1 MARLRFFFPSLLAAA
16 ACALL
21 AAPASATAGAARRGP
36 CSTVGPAGLDLLC
49 GEGPAAATTL
59 GEGAVGQSFNYLTFF
74 GTWSYPKQ
82 TYVKPGGKVEVT
94 IWVWSQNNETTPEGV
109 KLAVWPNAP
118 AGSFPA
124 CGDLA
129 GAEVVQLKPLKPY
142 QLVSFKVK
150 VTAPTTPGL
159 ANLRYVVDA
168 GCLTYNFP
176 WYQDQH
182 YQVLNSTKDKVWD
195 LTPIGTDIKMTY
207 TGEAATAPGQ
217 PVANGTYKFSFKV
230 FNGGNTASPLLSV
243 VGIWP
248 NAYEQDW
255 PGCNDTTGGTLVPI
269 GAVGPGKSKKV
280 DVTLDA
286 GPYRGAEATVS
297 IVTNP
302 YCRAPSGDILPPTN
316 DYFYPVSQFPEPAFA
331 ATRPFTKSFLH
342 EVTTAPKAPKPGSNV
357 TVKVKAINTGSL
369 EGTPGKVIV
378 SVLPFNVD
386 WASSPLKWEA
396 CGDYSGQVAEASF
409 GDVKLKPG
417 KTKTLKIK
425 DVPVPLGAAPGSW
438 WLADV
443 MFDVD
448 CANTY
453 SERLTTRNYFNVFQ
467 IKA

>member
-1 MARLRFFFPSLLAAA
+1 MARLRFFFPLLAAA

-21 AAPASATAGAARRGP
+21 VAPASA
-36 CSTVGPAGLDLLC
+36 AGL
-49 GEGPAAATTL
+49 TL
-59 GEGAVGQSFNYLTFF
+59 W

-129 GAEVVQLKPLKPY
+129 GAEVVELKPLKPY

-168 GCLTYNFP
+168 GCLTNGFP
-176 WYQDQH
+176 WYQDQR
-182 YQVLNSTKDKVWD
+182 YQVLNSTNDKVWD

-207 TGEAATAPGQ
+207 TGRAATTPGQ

-230 FNGGNTASPLLSV
+230 FNGGNTASPQLSV
-243 VGIWP
+243 VGVWS
-248 NAYEQDW
+248 NAKW

-286 GPYRGAEATVS
+286 GPFRFQGNEESIS

-316 DYFYPVSQFPEPAFA
+316 SYYYPFSKLPEPAFE
-331 ATRPFTKSFLH
+331 ATRPFTKSFAF

-357 TVKVKAINTGSL
+357 TVKVKAINMGSL

-378 SVLPFNVD
+378 SVFPFDVE
-386 WASSPLKWEA
+386 WTTSPLKWEA

-453 SERLTTRNYFNVFQ
+453 NQRLFTPNYYNAFQ